1 MTIFLK
7 KVVNHVFAAFFHDSL
22 SDLRATFKY
31 KLLIVSLMGVL
42 AATAVATLVYYN

>member
-7 KVVNHVFAAFFHDSL
+7 KVVNHIFATFFHDTI

-31 KLLIVSLMGVL
+31 KLLIVSIMAVL
-42 AATAVATLVYYN
+42 AAAAIATLVYFY